1 MDCLTLQLKGELE
14 IKKQITPY
22 LSFNGN
28 AKEALE
34 FYKEVFEGQV
44 QEIQTFGEVD
54 FPTPPEAQNRIMHAK
69 FKKDELFSWF
79 LILSLSKI

>member
-28 AKEALE
+28 AKE
-34 FYKEVFEGQV
+34 VFEGQV
-44 QEIQTFGEVD
+44 QEIQTFGEVN